1 MEKELDLDFLKKNL
15 VVTVHPQANRKET
28 TILIKNLI
36 EVLKKLKDTLIIF
49 TGVNPDINSD
59 LVSKNVNKL
68 KNMSNV
74 KIFKYLG
81 QNLYLS
87 LIKQVDCM
95 LQLIFSFIEA
105 PYLKIPTVNIG
116 SRQDGRPFSYNIV
129 NTDNKKKS
137 ILKAINKIYSYSFR
151 KKLRKTKSFYFKKN
165 STNKIMKVLRSKNL
179 NNIKE
184 KRFENVKT

>member
-87 LIKQVDCM
+87 LIKQVDC
-95 LQLIFSFIEA
+95 IVGNSSSGFIEA

-116 SRQDGRPFSYNIV
+116 SRQDGRPFYIILL
-129 NTDNKKKS
+129 TLIIKK
-137 ILKAINKIYSYSFR
+137 
-151 KKLRKTKSFYFKKN
+151 YFK
-165 STNKIMKVLRSKNL
+165 SNKQNL
-179 NNIKE
+179 FITLENLE
-184 KRFENVKT
+184 KLNLCKK